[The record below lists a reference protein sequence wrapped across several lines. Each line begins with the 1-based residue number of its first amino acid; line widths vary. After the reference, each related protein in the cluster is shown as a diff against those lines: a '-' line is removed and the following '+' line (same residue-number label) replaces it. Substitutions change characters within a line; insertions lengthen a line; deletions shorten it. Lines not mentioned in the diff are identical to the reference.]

1 MATALRS
8 VIRPD
13 EGDVVHLHAIGV
25 RFLLTGDQTDGRFS
39 LVEHPLPPHALGA
52 PPHTHR
58 EEDEYSFVL
67 NGRLGVQVG
76 SERFT
81 AEPGELVI
89 KPRGIEHAFW
99 NAGDEELRLLELIS
113 PAGFE
118 GYFRDLARA
127 FAADDLEAQREIVAR
142 YHLEIDHASIPA
154 FAAEVGARLG

>member
-1 MATALRS
+1 MRATS
-8 VIRPD
+8 STFS
-13 EGDVVHLHAIGV
+13 AIGV

-58 EEDEYSFVL
+58 DEDEYSFVL
-67 NGRLGVQVG
+67 NGRLGVQLG

-99 NAGDEELRLLELIS
+99 NAGDEELGCS
-113 PAGFE
+113 
-118 GYFRDLARA
+118 
-127 FAADDLEAQREIVAR
+127 
-142 YHLEIDHASIPA
+142 S
-154 FAAEVGARLG
+154 